1 MRGTLQADLM
11 LKHFWSTASFVLLF
25 LVAGCVGMAQITA
38 QDQQAPSPEQDQPNV
53 SGQQPLTLTEQ
64 VIRDVLEPLQRG
76 IEEHSPAQDPNE
88 LPAQAWGQGVETRGI
103 QTQRL
108 LHAMKRLYP
117 KQPIIGVGAVIVD
130 GGRALLVRRATEPLK
145 GEWSVPG
152 GMLEL
157 GEKLRDGVRREALE
171 ETGLEVEPG
180 ELLDVFDSIF
190 TDDQGRT
197 QYHYVL
203 IDYLCRP
210 ISGEAK
216 AGTDV
221 SEVRW
226 VCERDLASMGLR
238 QSIEQVVRKGLARAV
253 KFTS

>member
-1 MRGTLQADLM
+1 
-11 LKHFWSTASFVLLF
+11 
-25 LVAGCVGMAQITA
+25 
-38 QDQQAPSPEQDQPNV
+38 
-53 SGQQPLTLTEQ
+53 
-64 VIRDVLEPLQRG
+64 
-76 IEEHSPAQDPNE
+76 
-88 LPAQAWGQGVETRGI
+88 
-103 QTQRL
+103 
-108 LHAMKRLYP
+108 MKRLYP
-117 KQPIIGVGAVIVD
+117 EQPIIGVGAVIVD

-171 ETGLEVEPG
+171 ETGIEVESG

-190 TDDQGRT
+190 IDDQGRT

-210 ISGEAK
+210 ISGEAQ

-226 VCERDLASMGLR
+226 VWERDLASMGLR
-238 QSIEQVVRKGLARAV
+238 ESIKQIVRKGLARAV
-253 KFTS
+253 KSTS